1 MEGKVVLITG
11 GAGGIGQETA
21 QLFLDNGA
29 KVVLVDINEEAL
41 SNAKTSLN
49 GNGDD
54 ILVVKANVTDEQD
67 VQNYVKQ
74 TVDTYGK
81 IDVFFNNAGI
91 NGPFA
96 SIKDLEKETFE
107 TILSINVTGVF
118 LGLKHVIKQMESQ
131 GYGSIINTASNAAY
145 IGSAGMAGY
154 IASKHAVA
162 GLTKTAALEAAG
174 SGIRVNAVAPAA
186 IDTQMLA
193 DIQNNITPGEPEASG
208 EAIKQGIPVGR
219 FGAPKEVAQV
229 VLFLAS
235 DNASFVTGS
244 LYNVDGGMQA
254 D

>member
-11 GAGGIGQETA
+11 GAGGIGLATA

-29 KVVLVDINEEAL
+29 KVALVDINEEAL
-41 SNAKTSLN
+41 ENAKSVLKTE
-49 GNGDD
+49 GED
-54 ILVVKANVTDEQD
+54 ILTIRANVTDEAD
-67 VQNYVKQ
+67 VENYVKQ
-74 TVDTYGK
+74 TVDSYGK

-91 NGPFA
+91 SGPFQE
-96 SIKDLEKETFE
+96 IKDMDKKTFE
-107 TILSINVTGVF
+107 LIMGINVTGVF
-118 LGLKHVIKQMESQ
+118 LGLKHVIRQMETQ

-162 GLTKTAALEAAG
+162 GITKTAALEAAPK
-174 SGIRVNAVAPAA
+174 GIRVNAVAPAA
-186 IDTQMLA
+186 IDTQMLKE
-193 DIQNNITPGEPEASG
+193 IQNNITPDQPETSG

-219 FGAPKEVAQV
+219 FGAPNEVAEI

-235 DNASFVTGS
+235 DRASFVTGS